1 MVRILNER
9 TKSKIPLI
17 RELLVF
23 KAFQEVKRNVFNTTS
38 PWMTEI
44 DLSP

>member
-1 MVRILNER
+1 MVRISNEQ
-9 TKSKIPLI
+9 TKSNIPLI

-38 PWMTEI
+38 P
-44 DLSP
+44 